1 MKFRRLVAD
10 ACRYPAIVAAV
21 VVLTTC
27 LGCGNKAKIL
37 TGKITFDGNPLDQGQ
52 ITFEPKG
59 RGKMSVAQIVDGT
72 YTLPDKFGLAPGDYV
87 VRITSERPT
96 GAKVKPASY
105 SQDQTPMDVYQQF
118 LPAKYNTK
126 STLTVS
132 VSPDG
137 ENVHDF
143 ALISGK

>member
-1 MKFRRLVAD
+1 MKVSRLVTDSFRSA
-10 ACRYPAIVAAV
+10 AIVTAV

-27 LGCGNKAKIL
+27 LGCGSKTKTL

-59 RGKMSVAQIVDGT
+59 LGKMSVAQIVEGT
-72 YTLPDKFGLAPGDYV
+72 YTLPDKFGLVPGDYV

-126 STLTVS
+126 STLSVN

-143 ALISGK
+143 ALTSGK

>member
-1 MKFRRLVAD
+1 MKFRGFATDSL
-10 ACRYPAIVAAV
+10 RYPAIVTAV
-21 VVLTTC
+21 LVLTTC
-27 LGCGNKAKIL
+27 LGCGNKTKTL

-59 RGKMSVAQIVDGT
+59 PGKMSVAQIVEGT
-72 YTLPDKFGLAPGDYV
+72 YTLPDKFGLTPGDYV

-96 GAKVKPASY
+96 GAKVRPASY

-126 STLTVS
+126 STLSVS

-143 ALISGK
+143 ALTSGK